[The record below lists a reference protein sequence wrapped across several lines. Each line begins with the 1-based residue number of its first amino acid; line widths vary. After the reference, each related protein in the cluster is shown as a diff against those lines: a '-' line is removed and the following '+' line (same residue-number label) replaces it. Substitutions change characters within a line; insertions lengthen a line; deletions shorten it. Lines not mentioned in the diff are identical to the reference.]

1 MNEFKVGNKVK
12 LKSLEEI
19 RKIDKN
25 LNFIEEVDLK
35 KMQGK
40 VYTISYICE
49 NPDCVLLEDVK
60 NYWFKTDFLVKAD
73 IFFNITLPKDFT
85 GKLTIE
91 KGQIVEKEE
100 EILNQEEREYLRAI
114 VKPFRKKYHTYITK
128 QKAYV
133 GDDTERVHIYFETYT
148 DINLPFFKKGTMYK
162 GMELNK
168 YYSLEELEL

>member
-1 MNEFKVGNKVK
+1 MSKFEV
-12 LKSLEEI
+12 EE
-19 RKIDKN
+19 N
-25 LNFIEEVDLK
+25 
-35 KMQGK
+35 
-40 VYTISYICE
+40 T
-49 NPDCVLLEDVK
+49 
-60 NYWFKTDFLVKAD
+60 
-73 IFFNITLPKDFT
+73 FNITLPKDFT

-91 KGQIVEKEE
+91 KGQIIEKKE
-100 EILNQEEREYLRAI
+100 EILSQEEREYLRAI